1 MDCEEFLAGYSD
13 FLDKKFER
21 HPLAEYCEH
30 LLRCTSCG
38 EYDRV
43 VRRGLQLVRQLEP
56 PEPREDFVPRVHHR
70 LLSRARAI
78 APRDGRGWLG
88 TAVAAAAVG
97 LILVTTISEVQEKSE
112 NVELPPVVVQP
123 RSQEPEMLSL
133 FGPAPRFRPE
143 ANLLPVS
150 DLAEESLFAFPSE
163 PLSLFR
169 TPLSSVRATTVPSR
183 SQLTSSR

>member
-13 FLDKKFER
+13 FLDRKFER
-21 HPLAEYCEH
+21 HPLANYCEH

-43 VRRGLQLVRQLEP
+43 VRRGLQVVRQLEP
-56 PEPREDFVPRVHHR
+56 PEPRKDFVSRVHR
-70 LLSRARAI
+70 RIVSRARSI

-97 LILVTTISEVQEKSE
+97 LIVVTTISRVGEDSE
-112 NVELPPVVVQP
+112 QVELPPVVVEP
-123 RSQEPEMLSL
+123 RSQEPEVPSL

-143 ANLLPVS
+143 TDLFTVPS
-150 DLAEESLFAFPSE
+150 LAEESFFAFPSE

-169 TPLSSVRATTVPSR
+169 TPLNSVGATTVTRHAEVASPR
-183 SQLTSSR
+183 

>member
-13 FLDKKFER
+13 FLDQKFER

-43 VRRGLQLVRQLEP
+43 MRRGLQLVRQLQP
-56 PEPREDFVPRVHHR
+56 PEPRKDFVPRVR
-70 LLSRARAI
+70 QRILSGARAI

-88 TAVAAAAVG
+88 TAVTAAAVG
-97 LILVTTISEVQEKSE
+97 LILVTTISRVGEESAQ
-112 NVELPPVVVQP
+112 VELPPVVVEP
-123 RSQEPEMLSL
+123 RSQEPERPSL

-150 DLAEESLFAFPSE
+150 GLAEESLFAFPSE

-169 TPLSSVRATTVPSR
+169 TPLSSVRAATVPR
-183 SQLTSSR
+183 RLEVTSSR